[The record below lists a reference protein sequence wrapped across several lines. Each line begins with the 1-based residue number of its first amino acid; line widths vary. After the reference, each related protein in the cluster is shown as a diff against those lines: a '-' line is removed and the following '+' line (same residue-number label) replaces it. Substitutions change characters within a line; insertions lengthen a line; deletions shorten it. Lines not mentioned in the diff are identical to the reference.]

1 MNFRVQRTPSIDVA
15 LLSLAQITL
24 VSAGLFI
31 SIWDLA
37 CYGSFLVLS
46 SYIYIYASTNHVIII
61 CYNYY
66 LLSRELRKPNP
77 TSFICKNFIVW
88 YSCIYIYIEFGTTE
102 YSVHGLQAHS
112 SPPTL
117 VSSAQV
123 VRSNITV
130 DRKPD
135 LHSTTWTKLL
145 YLFRVQDIYGSPNY
159 YFFYFIHPHHS

>member
-1 MNFRVQRTPSIDVA
+1 MLRFYPSLKSLSCRLVYSFPFEIWHAMVA
-15 LLSLAQITL
+15 FS
-24 VSAGLFI
+24 
-31 SIWDLA
+31 
-37 CYGSFLVLS
+37 SFL
-46 SYIYIYASTNHVIII
+46 IYIYASTNHVIII

-88 YSCIYIYIEFGTTE
+88 YSCIYIEFGTTE

-135 LHSTTWTKLL
+135 LHSTT
-145 YLFRVQDIYGSPNY
+145 
-159 YFFYFIHPHHS
+159 